1 MKTVIPK
8 TQSTSRVRVIIP
20 FKAKSVETGDS
31 ALFPKGTVLW
41 HLERCGEFVRFQ
53 EIGGK
58 SFYEAWEDEFRVCI
72 KNISR

>member
-1 MKTVIPK
+1 MTP
-8 TQSTSRVRVIIP
+8 TTSSTSRVRVTIP
-20 FKAKSVETGDS
+20 FKARSVETGDF

-41 HLERCGEFVRFQ
+41 HVERREEFVRFQ

-58 SFYEAWEDEFRVCI
+58 SFYEASEDDFLACV